1 MSQSAHRAIEF
12 HDSEL
17 AAVSRVGASV
27 VLSFSAAYVHE
38 STGVPGADAGVGWY
52 QPARLTITHGEIAS
66 DARLPAAIAD
76 GFIRVAGTLHQNH
89 IPAAAGTLDG
99 PIELSL
105 LLSTAEI
112 LLVRGAA
119 ITIELSGQP
128 STVEHFSP

>member
-12 HDSEL
+12 HDSKL

-38 STGVPGADAGVGWY
+38 STGVPGIDAGVGWY
-52 QPARLTITHGEIAS
+52 QPATLTIAHGEIAS
-66 DARLPAAIAD
+66 DTQLPAGVAD
-76 GFIRVAGTLHQNH
+76 GFIRVAGALHQNH

-105 LLSTAEI
+105 LLSTADT

-128 STVEHFSP
+128 SPIEHFSP